1 MFSRTIRFA
10 ASASLLAIS
19 ATAAHAQAFNGTTGA
34 APTTST
40 VVGTSTTNTTGDSSV
55 APFQN
60 VTTTVQQQVLNS
72 TTAPATSAVTTTVNG
87 ATYGGNVTVGGT
99 GSQNQTA
106 TASLTNTFDGGLP
119 PVLLTS
125 VASPTVVA
133 NVGAATVTAVS
144 ASGFVG
150 SAALANNY
158 QATLATSGPVTNGSV
173 VATED
178 STTVSQTGLTFAQRV
193 GTATYDPSTGNVT
206 VALPAGAT
214 SSTSISSA
222 GITTTGGLTAATM
235 AAATG
240 TFTTV
245 NAGVINANV
254 GGAAGA
260 AAINAG
266 GGRITNV
273 AAATANTDAVNLGQM
288 NTAIGVVSAQ
298 LATQVTA
305 LNGSINNAIR
315 RADAGTAVAVAMGGG
330 YFLPGKKVALNVNYG
345 NYRGESAVAGNIGF
359 LVSDNFALNAG
370 VATGFNDFGGT
381 AFRVGG
387 SVGF

>member
-1 MFSRTIRFA
+1 MFSRTIRLA
-10 ASASLLAIS
+10 ASVSLLAIS
-19 ATAAHAQAFNGTTGA
+19 GSAAYAQTFTGTTG
-34 APTTST
+34 TTT
-40 VVGTSTTNTTGDSSV
+40 DTEVVVGTSTTTTTGDSSV
-55 APFQN
+55 SPFVN
-60 VTTTVQQQVLNS
+60 VTTTVQNQVLNS
-72 TTAPATSAVTTTVNG
+72 ITDPTTTAVTTTVNG
-87 ATYGGNVTVGGT
+87 ITYGGDKTVAGT
-99 GSQNQTA
+99 GSQAQTA
-106 TASLTNTFDGGLP
+106 TASLTNTYDGGLP

-125 VASPTVVA
+125 VASPVVVA

-150 SAALANNY
+150 SEDLANNY
-158 QATLATSGPVTNGSV
+158 QATLSTSGAV
-173 VATED
+173 VNNAVSATEN
-178 STTVSQTGLTFAQRV
+178 STTVSATGITFAQRL
-193 GTATYDPSTGNVT
+193 GQATYNPSTGAVT
-206 VALPAGAT
+206 VVLPTAAT
-214 SSTSISSA
+214 SSTSVSST
-222 GITTTGGLTAATM
+222 GITTTGAITAASVT
-235 AAATG
+235 ATTG
-240 TFTTV
+240 TFNTV

-288 NTAIGVVSAQ
+288 NTAIGVVSAN

-345 NYRGESAVAGNIGF
+345 NYRGESAIAGNIGF